1 MTQSLSPGGQE
12 AHEGM
17 NLNRTVASLLGS
29 LVIWGAVAGVCL
41 WFLDY
46 RSLFLGGYELVTF
59 RHVQLGLAA
68 FSGWRALEALRELL
82 MPPEADSP
90 IRRWTRW
97 IPLTWLS
104 LLMCLA
110 SLLAMLHFPEAL
122 LEASWLRPT
131 NSYKSHPLLPPF
143 FIPVIELT
151 IGSLGLVWIWS
162 CTFGINRPVAAP
174 RRVTK
179 KEERLRDFL
188 VTSQKVRFAAAG
200 MIAGAVALGATL
212 LGPVVRSAG
221 SLASL
226 SAPWPASMWV
236 LGGVGIAAM
245 LVSATWFFCRTRQG
259 HDPYLVVKWVD
270 YFAIIAAIAS
280 LLTVFALLPEAWR
293 LFPLT
298 HV

>member
-1 MTQSLSPGGQE
+1 MTQSPPPGGQE

-17 NLNRTVASLLGS
+17 DLNRTVTSLLGS
-29 LVIWGAVAGVCL
+29 LVIWGAMAGVCL

-46 RSLFLGGYELVTF
+46 PSLFHGGYERVTF
-59 RHVQLGLAA
+59 RHAQLGLAA

-82 MPPEADSP
+82 MPPEVESP

-110 SLLAMLHFPEAL
+110 SLLAMFHFPEAL
-122 LEASWLRPT
+122 VEASWLRPT

-143 FIPVIELT
+143 FMPVIELT

-162 CTFGINRPVAAP
+162 CTCGINRPVAAP
-174 RRVTK
+174 RHVMK

-200 MIAGAVALGATL
+200 MIAGAVTLGATL

-226 SAPWPASMWV
+226 STPWPASMWV
-236 LGGVGIAAM
+236 LGGAGIAAM
-245 LVSATWFFCRTRQG
+245 LVSATWFLCRTRQG

-270 YFAIIAAIAS
+270 YCAIIAAIAS